1 MILFNLKEKLDEL
14 LNINLAYDWDNV
26 GLLIGELDSN
36 ITSITTALELCD
48 DVIDDA
54 IKKKSNMILV
64 HHPLIFSPIKKV
76 VDIDDKQKM
85 IIKLI
90 KNNISLYV
98 AHTNFD
104 IIEGGLND
112 YILNLLDVCDIKP
125 LTDDE
130 DINTI
135 GRIATLQTPMLLED
149 FALYIQEALDIKHS
163 RIISKENK
171 IIRKIAL
178 VTGAGDEFAD
188 IALQRADVFITGDT
202 KYHFAQDSYQ
212 KGDCII
218 DASHYDTEKFFP
230 DAMKKFLE
238 DKLDNIDFYI
248 SNKLKAPFNYV
259 EDYYE

>member
-1 MILFNLKEKLDEL
+1 MKLCDLKAKLDNL
-14 LNINLAYDWDNV
+14 LKVHLAYDWDNV
-26 GLLIGELDSN
+26 GLCIGSLDEDIS
-36 ITSITTALELCD
+36 SITLSLELCD
-48 DVIDDA
+48 EVIDDA
-54 IKKKSNMILV
+54 IKNKSNMIIL
-64 HHPLIFSPIKKV
+64 HHPLIFSGIKNI
-76 VDIDDKQKM
+76 VDSDHKQKM
-85 IIKLI
+85 LIKLI
-90 KNNISLYV
+90 KNNIALYV

-112 YILNLLDVCDIKP
+112 YIINLFSVEKVQP
-125 LTDDE
+125 LTDDY
-130 DINTI
+130 DINTL
-135 GRIATLQTPMLLED
+135 GRVAVLKEPISLKKLV
-149 FALYIQEALDIKHS
+149 YHIQEKLNAKNI

>member
-26 GLLIGELDSN
+26 GLLVGELDSN

-112 YILNLLDVCDIKP
+112 YILNLLDVCDIRP
-125 LTDDE
+125 LTDDK

-149 FALYIQEALDIKHS
+149 FALYIQEALDIKHP

-171 IIRKIAL
+171 IIQNISI
-178 VTGAGDEFAD
+178 VTGAGFEYIQNAMEKS
-188 IALQRADVFITGDT
+188 DVFITGDM
-202 KYHFAQDSYQ
+202 KYHDAQDSFQ

-218 DASHYDTEKFFP
+218 DAGHFDTEKFFTY
-230 DAMKKFLE
+230 AMKNFLTERLEIDVHTSNSLQNPFKF
-238 DKLDNIDFYI
+238 
-248 SNKLKAPFNYV
+248 V